1 MIIMVSSLVMA
12 ADQAGEHTA
21 ATSFHREREERGSVS
36 NETSASWWH
45 SINTG
50 QRGVTASISAR
61 NSTLRSQFKFT
72 SSDHFLSIK
81 FYDVLCRLAVILQS
95 FSSRLQYYH
104 LTLCLVVRPR
114 QGVPSPTVQI
124 IALEYRENITIILS
138 RSWACWSGR
147 VVPAWAKH
155 YTKNLYLY
163 NMSVTGTTL
172 ESHFDTNGA
181 SWWKFC
187 ILFLNRHSLVVI
199 LKISKQPP
207 GIPGC

>member
-95 FSSRLQYYH
+95 FSSTITSHCVWWWDPGKVCPVQLFKLLHWNTEKTLWSSSADLQPAG
-104 LTLCLVVRPR
+104 VVGLFQPE
-114 QGVPSPTVQI
+114 P
-124 IALEYRENITIILS
+124 NITQRIYIFTTCPSL
-138 RSWACWSGR
+138 
-147 VVPAWAKH
+147 
-155 YTKNLYLY
+155 T
-163 NMSVTGTTL
+163 TTL
-172 ESHFDTNGA
+172 ESHFDTNGG
-181 SWWKFC
+181 SQWKFA
-187 ILFLNRHSLVVI
+187 FSLNRQLVDSGTGSYED
-199 LKISKQPP
+199 KSPDPP
-207 GIPGC
+207 WVK

>member
-1 MIIMVSSLVMA
+1 MMFYMFCVATPSIWFLLSSLSHWQQTFV
-12 ADQAGEHTA
+12 
-21 ATSFHREREERGSVS
+21 SVWKVCKVWRPEL
-36 NETSASWWH
+36 N
-45 SINTG
+45 
-50 QRGVTASISAR
+50 QC
-61 NSTLRSQFKFT
+61 SQP
-72 SSDHFLSIK
+72 D
-81 FYDVLCRLAVILQS
+81 
-95 FSSRLQYYH
+95 
-104 LTLCLVVRPR
+104 
-114 QGVPSPTVQI
+114 SPTQI
-124 IALEYRENITIILS
+124 VALEWRENTYTVWWSFDCIITLQAS
-138 RSWACWSGR
+138 RGGGGGGGR
-147 VVPAWAKH
+147 VVPGKARH